1 MKSQE
6 KTLQSFGIGLY
17 GDREGKDAGESVAQ
31 GADEASVTRAIH
43 GVAAATAGF
52 MTVDF
57 FLKRDDIIIRARL
70 FRGFTECKDW
80 KRDRVGLRL
89 AGNEI

>member
-1 MKSQE
+1 VKSQE

-31 GADEASVTRAIH
+31 GADQASVTRAIH
-43 GVAAATAGF
+43 GVATTTAGF

-57 FLKRDDIIIRARL
+57 FLKQTISSSEQGYSA
-70 FRGFTECKDW
+70 
-80 KRDRVGLRL
+80 VLRNVKI
-89 AGNEI
+89 GNAIV

>member
-1 MKSQE
+1 M
-6 KTLQSFGIGLY
+6 
-17 GDREGKDAGESVAQ
+17 AQ
-31 GADEASVTRAIH
+31 GADQASVTRAIH
-43 GVAAATAGF
+43 SVAATTAGF
-52 MTVDF
+52 MDGAVDV
-57 FLKRDDIIIRARL
+57 FLKRDDISIRARL